1 MADVFDALGS
11 ERVYKKVWE
20 IDRILALF
28 KEQRGKHFDP
38 DLVTLF
44 LDNLN
49 TFTAIRDKYRDV
61 T

>member
-1 MADVFDALGS
+1 VADVFDALGS